1 MRFSTLLRAGA
12 LFTGLAS
19 AGTQQSQDV
28 DVETV
33 YQLEVTEVCECPTTT
48 AATATASAFTTLTCC
63 PTCAPIPVTHTTQP
77 ITSCSTG
84 YTSTTTVCTETGIQK
99 CGDEFYPCWD
109 APCTI
114 EYSAPCPTCYVC
126 PYSDCWGPDSGNT
139 PVKHVQVYEYVDHT
153 NVGFWD
159 EEWSCNVHLVSLNS
173 NDRHFLFT
181 SPRQRSFLHLP
192 SILKTTSLLTSPL
205 PRQL

>member
-1 MRFSTLLRAGA
+1 M
-12 LFTGLAS
+12 FTGLVS

-33 YQLEVTEVCECPTTT
+33 YQLEVTEVCECPTMSVATE
-48 AATATASAFTTLTCC
+48 TATASPFTTLTCC

-114 EYSAPCPTCYVC
+114 EYSAPYPTCYVC

-139 PVKHVQVYEYVDHT
+139 PVKYVQVYEYVDDT

-159 EEWSCNVHLVSLNS
+159 EEWSCNVHLFSFNS
-173 NDRHFLFT
+173 NYRHSLFM
-181 SPRQRSFLHLP
+181 SPRQRSFLRLP
-192 SILKTTSLLTSPL
+192 FILRTTSLLTSPL